1 MNATILEYLKNK
13 GEQMDA
19 DMAKAFRVPQA
30 VVQKHIAELSSSGEV
45 ISCQVTRFVG
55 DRKIE
60 GVSCRLAGHAPRAW
74 VSGRKPGAK
83 RRAPTPPK
91 TSQETGMRH

>member
-19 DMAKAFRVPQA
+19 EVAKALHLPQA

-45 ISCQVTRFVG
+45 ISCQTTRYVG
-55 DRKIE
+55 NKKIE
-60 GVSCRLAGHAPRAW
+60 GVSCRLAGYTPRW
-74 VSGRKPGAK
+74 SPGRKPGAK
-83 RRAPTPPK
+83 KAPTPV
-91 TSQETGMRH
+91 TEH